1 MDKGGTTRD
10 AQISAVAALDEP
22 IRRRLYDYVVGQPD
36 LVSRNQAAAALAVPH
51 STAAFHL
58 NRLVDRD
65 YLVSVNRRRH
75 ERRAASSSGS
85 YGSDGGSAPA
95 HGRWAKWLV
104 TARPQLRQLFF
115 DAESL
120 AACCIAE
127 AAFVAADAVA
137 ATNFLVNS
145 R

>member
-1 MDKGGTTRD
+1 M
-10 AQISAVAALDEP
+10 ASWESQISAVAALDEP
-22 IRRRLYDYVVGQPD
+22 TRRRLYDYVVGQPD
-36 LVSRNQAAAALAVPH
+36 LVSRDQAAAALAVPH

-58 NRLVDRD
+58 NRLVDWD
-65 YLVSVNRRRH
+65 YLVPVDRRRH
-75 ERRAASSSGS
+75 ERRAASSSGR
-85 YGSDGGSAPA
+85 YGSDSGSAPA
-95 HGRWAKWLV
+95 HGTLGEWLV
-104 TARPQLRQLFF
+104 TARQQLRQLFF